1 MDQTANLVKGAL
13 ICPAKSKEYSKLF
26 INKILRFKRQGGGQ
40 ALLIV
45 SASHCNRG
53 QTSSK

>member
-13 ICPAKSKEYSKLF
+13 IYPAKSKEYSKLF

-45 SASHCNRG
+45 SANHCNRG